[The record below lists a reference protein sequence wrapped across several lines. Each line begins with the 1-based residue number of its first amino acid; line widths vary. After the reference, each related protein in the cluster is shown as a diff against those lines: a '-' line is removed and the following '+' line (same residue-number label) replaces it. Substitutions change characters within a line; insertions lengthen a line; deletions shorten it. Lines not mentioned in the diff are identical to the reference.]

1 MNLIEKP
8 QYRSLP
14 GCMVDLLCG
23 VGMPG
28 VRRGVCPDISGNG
41 RHGTVYGRPALEF
54 GAGEYAA
61 AAAPW
66 DMLGGESRLVL
77 AADVVVA
84 VVAGEWQQIWAEF
97 DSEGAA
103 RVDFSM
109 NADARL
115 GLYVIPE
122 VDGDAV
128 FVTGTA
134 ALSAGRHSIIALVD
148 LQANGPTVYVDG
160 EPYAIGDW
168 NRTAT
173 AWDADTPSEQT
184 IGAYGGY
191 DNWLG
196 RVIALGL
203 VPGGSLDA
211 AIAAGFH
218 RDPTLWVA
226 ENCGSGS
233 AEGWLI
239 NEGSGSTLNGL
250 NGHDLTITGADWD
263 LNDNGAQV
271 WENAEGAGDA
281 FPAEGYFIRGQEPD
295 NYIETP
301 AFTQPGTVFTI
312 LAVFTPHPTPY
323 LWDGFA
329 SQHQTSGAYSGPWVG
344 VLSSGRVAGFCG
356 SYTADRVES
365 ADNAIV
371 TGKKQMA
378 AVVADGSTVRL
389 WLDGAWAS
397 EPKAVV
403 DYTPASQPLRA
414 AKGAFTSQC
423 PKVYIERAAL
433 YGRALTDGELNR
445 IAKQHGVGG

>member
-1 MNLIEKP
+1 
-8 QYRSLP
+8 
-14 GCMVDLLCG
+14 
-23 VGMPG
+23 
-28 VRRGVCPDISGNG
+28 
-41 RHGTVYGRPALEF
+41 
-54 GAGEYAA
+54 
-61 AAAPW
+61 
-66 DMLGGESRLVL
+66 VL

-160 EPYAIGDW
+160 EPYAMGDW
-168 NRTAT
+168 FRTAT

-196 RVIALGL
+196 RVIAFGL

-211 AIAAGFH
+211 AIAAKFH
-218 RDPTLWVA
+218 RDPTMWVA
-226 ENCGSGS
+226 QNCASGS
-233 AEGWLI
+233 AEGWLV

-250 NGHDLTITGADWD
+250 NGHDLTISGADWD
-263 LNDNGAQV
+263 LNDNGAQNYR
-271 WENAEGAGDA
+271 NASGAGDS
-281 FPAEGYFIRGQEPD
+281 FPDKGYFIRGAAPD
-295 NYIETP
+295 NYVETP
-301 AFTQPGTVFTI
+301 AFMQPGTVFTA
-312 LAVFTPHPTPY
+312 LAVFEAHGVSEV
-323 LWDGFA
+323 WDSFA
-329 SQHQTSGAYSGPWVG
+329 AHRQASDGSPGP
-344 VLSSGRVAGFCG
+344 RVCAGLNGSVWGYCG
-356 SYTADRVES
+356 HYNDDRVES
-365 ADNAIV
+365 ADNAIII
-371 TGKKQMA
+371 GRKQIA
-378 AVVADGSTVRL
+378 ATVADGSNVRL

-397 EPKAVV
+397 NPRAVV
-403 DYTPASQPLRA
+403 NYTPTSEPFRA
-414 AKGAFTSQC
+414 ARGSGTDYC
-423 PKVYIERAAL
+423 PKIYIERAAL